1 MTDAEQREAARQFAN
16 KWKGRGREDED
27 GRSYWI
33 DFLSNVLG
41 MENVTDRVEFEKKV
55 VVDGNTK
62 RIDVYIPETHVLIE
76 QKSLGKALD
85 HKIMNSG
92 SIELTP
98 YDQAKRY
105 NDNLPYDERNTPKYA
120 AALANPI
127 GGIVAAS
134 TLLLGTF
141 VAKNIEKG
149 EAIKNSTVDSEEIKK
164 ILKENLVTVN
174 ANIKNKK
181 KAIAQLEQEIVDEET
196 KVKSLEYLLKN
207 IENVKGDANE

>member
-1 MTDAEQREAARQFAN
+1 MDTYTVKEVAKMMNTSEETVRRWIRSGKLKANMDSRKKGSVITDAMLREF
-16 KWKGRGREDED
+16 
-27 GRSYWI
+27 
-33 DFLSNVLG
+33 
-41 MENVTDRVEFEKKV
+41 T
-55 VVDGNTK
+55 
-62 RIDVYIPETHVLIE
+62 
-76 QKSLGKALD
+76 
-85 HKIMNSG
+85 
-92 SIELTP
+92 
-98 YDQAKRY
+98 
-105 NDNLPYDERNTPKYA
+105 RNTPTYA

>member
-1 MTDAEQREAARQFAN
+1 MDTYTVKEVAKMMNTSEETVRRWIRSGKLKANMDSRKKGSVITDAMLREF
-16 KWKGRGREDED
+16 
-27 GRSYWI
+27 
-33 DFLSNVLG
+33 
-41 MENVTDRVEFEKKV
+41 T
-55 VVDGNTK
+55 
-62 RIDVYIPETHVLIE
+62 
-76 QKSLGKALD
+76 
-85 HKIMNSG
+85 
-92 SIELTP
+92 
-98 YDQAKRY
+98 
-105 NDNLPYDERNTPKYA
+105 RNTPKYA

-127 GGIVAAS
+127 GGIVTAS

>member
-1 MTDAEQREAARQFAN
+1 MLREF
-16 KWKGRGREDED
+16 
-27 GRSYWI
+27 
-33 DFLSNVLG
+33 
-41 MENVTDRVEFEKKV
+41 
-55 VVDGNTK
+55 TK
-62 RIDVYIPETHVLIE
+62 
-76 QKSLGKALD
+76 
-85 HKIMNSG
+85 
-92 SIELTP
+92 
-98 YDQAKRY
+98 
-105 NDNLPYDERNTPKYA
+105 NTPKYA
-120 AALANPI
+120 AALTTPI

-134 TLLLGTF
+134 TLLLGTL
-141 VAKNIEKG
+141 VAKNVEKG

>member
-1 MTDAEQREAARQFAN
+1 MDTYTVKEVAKMMNTSEETVRRWIRSGKLKANMDSRKKGSVITDAMLREF
-16 KWKGRGREDED
+16 
-27 GRSYWI
+27 
-33 DFLSNVLG
+33 
-41 MENVTDRVEFEKKV
+41 T
-55 VVDGNTK
+55 
-62 RIDVYIPETHVLIE
+62 
-76 QKSLGKALD
+76 
-85 HKIMNSG
+85 
-92 SIELTP
+92 
-98 YDQAKRY
+98 
-105 NDNLPYDERNTPKYA
+105 RNTPKYA
-120 AALANPI
+120 TALANPI

-174 ANIKNKK
+174 ANIQNKK

>member
-1 MTDAEQREAARQFAN
+1 MDTYTVKEVAKMMNTSEETVRRWIRSGKLKANMDSRKKGSVITDAMLREF
-16 KWKGRGREDED
+16 
-27 GRSYWI
+27 
-33 DFLSNVLG
+33 
-41 MENVTDRVEFEKKV
+41 T
-55 VVDGNTK
+55 
-62 RIDVYIPETHVLIE
+62 
-76 QKSLGKALD
+76 
-85 HKIMNSG
+85 
-92 SIELTP
+92 
-98 YDQAKRY
+98 
-105 NDNLPYDERNTPKYA
+105 RNTPKYA
-120 AALANPI
+120 VALANPI

-174 ANIKNKK
+174 ANIQNKK

-196 KVKSLEYLLKN
+196 KVKSLKYLLKN

>member
-1 MTDAEQREAARQFAN
+1 MDTYTVKEVAKMMNTSEETVRRWIRSGKLKANMDSRKKGSVITDAMLREF
-16 KWKGRGREDED
+16 
-27 GRSYWI
+27 
-33 DFLSNVLG
+33 
-41 MENVTDRVEFEKKV
+41 T
-55 VVDGNTK
+55 
-62 RIDVYIPETHVLIE
+62 
-76 QKSLGKALD
+76 
-85 HKIMNSG
+85 
-92 SIELTP
+92 
-98 YDQAKRY
+98 
-105 NDNLPYDERNTPKYA
+105 RNTPKYA

-127 GGIVAAS
+127 GRIVAAS

>member
-1 MTDAEQREAARQFAN
+1 MDTYTVKEVAKMMNTSEETVRRWIRSGKLKANMDSRKKGSVITDAMLREF
-16 KWKGRGREDED
+16 
-27 GRSYWI
+27 
-33 DFLSNVLG
+33 
-41 MENVTDRVEFEKKV
+41 T
-55 VVDGNTK
+55 
-62 RIDVYIPETHVLIE
+62 
-76 QKSLGKALD
+76 
-85 HKIMNSG
+85 
-92 SIELTP
+92 
-98 YDQAKRY
+98 
-105 NDNLPYDERNTPKYA
+105 RNTPKYA

-207 IENVKGDANE
+207 LENEKGDAYD

>member
-1 MTDAEQREAARQFAN
+1 MLREF
-16 KWKGRGREDED
+16 
-27 GRSYWI
+27 
-33 DFLSNVLG
+33 
-41 MENVTDRVEFEKKV
+41 T
-55 VVDGNTK
+55 
-62 RIDVYIPETHVLIE
+62 
-76 QKSLGKALD
+76 
-85 HKIMNSG
+85 
-92 SIELTP
+92 
-98 YDQAKRY
+98 
-105 NDNLPYDERNTPKYA
+105 RNTPKYA

-207 IENVKGDANE
+207 IENVKGDADE

>member
-1 MTDAEQREAARQFAN
+1 MDPYTVKEVAKMMNTSEETVRRWIRSGKLKANMDSRKKGSVITDAMLREF
-16 KWKGRGREDED
+16 
-27 GRSYWI
+27 
-33 DFLSNVLG
+33 
-41 MENVTDRVEFEKKV
+41 T
-55 VVDGNTK
+55 
-62 RIDVYIPETHVLIE
+62 
-76 QKSLGKALD
+76 
-85 HKIMNSG
+85 
-92 SIELTP
+92 
-98 YDQAKRY
+98 
-105 NDNLPYDERNTPKYA
+105 RNTPKYA
-120 AALANPI
+120 TALANPI

-174 ANIKNKK
+174 ANIQNKK

>member
-1 MTDAEQREAARQFAN
+1 MDTYTVKEVAKMMNTSEETVRRWIRSGKLKANMDSRKKGSVITDAMLREF
-16 KWKGRGREDED
+16 
-27 GRSYWI
+27 
-33 DFLSNVLG
+33 
-41 MENVTDRVEFEKKV
+41 T
-55 VVDGNTK
+55 
-62 RIDVYIPETHVLIE
+62 
-76 QKSLGKALD
+76 
-85 HKIMNSG
+85 
-92 SIELTP
+92 
-98 YDQAKRY
+98 
-105 NDNLPYDERNTPKYA
+105 RNTPKYA

-149 EAIKNSTVDSEEIKK
+149 EAIKNSSEEIKK

>member
-1 MTDAEQREAARQFAN
+1 MMNTSEETVRRWIRSGKLKANMDSRKKGSVITDAMLREF
-16 KWKGRGREDED
+16 
-27 GRSYWI
+27 
-33 DFLSNVLG
+33 
-41 MENVTDRVEFEKKV
+41 T
-55 VVDGNTK
+55 
-62 RIDVYIPETHVLIE
+62 
-76 QKSLGKALD
+76 
-85 HKIMNSG
+85 
-92 SIELTP
+92 
-98 YDQAKRY
+98 
-105 NDNLPYDERNTPKYA
+105 RNTPKYV

>member
-1 MTDAEQREAARQFAN
+1 MDTYTVKEVAKMMNTSEETVRRWIRSGKLKANMDSRKKGSVITDAMLREF
-16 KWKGRGREDED
+16 
-27 GRSYWI
+27 
-33 DFLSNVLG
+33 
-41 MENVTDRVEFEKKV
+41 T
-55 VVDGNTK
+55 
-62 RIDVYIPETHVLIE
+62 
-76 QKSLGKALD
+76 
-85 HKIMNSG
+85 
-92 SIELTP
+92 
-98 YDQAKRY
+98 
-105 NDNLPYDERNTPKYA
+105 RNTPKYA
-120 AALANPI
+120 SALANPI